1 MKRLEN
7 GLKRQKRLHY
17 LLFRRQ
23 RFHYLLFRRQR
34 FHYCL
39 GLTEKKRK
47 ENAGALLKWYEKI
60 DDPAKKYNQ
69 IIKIYAEQ
77 LKKREKG

>member
-7 GLKRQKRLHY
+7 GLKRQKR
-17 LLFRRQ
+17 
-23 RFHYLLFRRQR
+23 FHYLLLCRKR

-77 LKKREKG
+77 LKKREKV

>member
-7 GLKRQKRLHY
+7 GLKSQK
-17 LLFRRQ
+17 
-23 RFHYLLFRRQR
+23 RFHYLLLCRKR

-77 LKKREKG
+77 LKKRENG

>member
-7 GLKRQKRLHY
+7 GLKRQKR
-17 LLFRRQ
+17 
-23 RFHYLLFRRQR
+23 FHYLLLCRKR

-47 ENAGALLKWYEKI
+47 ENAGVLLKWYEKI

-77 LKKREKG
+77 LKKRENG

>member
-7 GLKRQKRLHY
+7 GLKRQKR
-17 LLFRRQ
+17 
-23 RFHYLLFRRQR
+23 FHYLLLCRKR

-77 LKKREKG
+77 LKKRENG

>member
-7 GLKRQKRLHY
+7 GLKRQKR
-17 LLFRRQ
+17 
-23 RFHYLLFRRQR
+23 FHYLLLRRKR

-77 LKKREKG
+77 LKKRENG

>member
-7 GLKRQKRLHY
+7 GLKRQKR
-17 LLFRRQ
+17 
-23 RFHYLLFRRQR
+23 FHYLLLCRKRI
-34 FHYCL
+34 HYCL

-77 LKKREKG
+77 LKKRENG

>member
-7 GLKRQKRLHY
+7 GLKRQKRFHCK
-17 LLFRRQ
+17 
-23 RFHYLLFRRQR
+23 RFHYLPFYRKR

-47 ENAGALLKWYEKI
+47 ENAGALLNWYEKI

-77 LKKREKG
+77 LKKREKV